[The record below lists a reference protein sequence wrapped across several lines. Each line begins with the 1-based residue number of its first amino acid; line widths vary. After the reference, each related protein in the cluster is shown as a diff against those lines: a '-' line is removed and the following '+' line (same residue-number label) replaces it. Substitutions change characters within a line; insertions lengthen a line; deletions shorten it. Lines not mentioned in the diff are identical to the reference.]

1 MTNDPKQFAGFIT
14 ITTFTKLLFSIT
26 RRLIYPFAPEFAR
39 GLNVDLSAITSII
52 AINQAT
58 SLLGPVGASFAD
70 KYGYRI
76 LMLFSLGLL
85 TIGTFAVGLI
95 PIYSVLVICLFLAG
109 LAKSIFDPSLQAF
122 IGNFVPFEKR
132 GQIIGITELS
142 WAGSTLVGI
151 PLAGIIIERF
161 SWQMPFLIIGGLSL
175 ICFFVILKVMPK
187 DKKKTRPSERKAL
200 AESKALAEG
209 KAQTETRTRI
219 MTNWKTIIKNR
230 KVLGILSF
238 VFFMSLA
245 NDNLFV
251 IYGAWLEQSYNL
263 SLAAIGF
270 GTIFIGLS
278 EILGEGC
285 TVFFSDRIGLK
296 KSIIIGGFLC
306 TCAYFLLPVLNM
318 GLAYVLAGLFL
329 VFFTFEF
336 TIVTAMSLSTE
347 LVPELRASTMSAF
360 FAIAGIGRVAGAFSG
375 GIIWSQFGLLPI
387 CLISGFCTF
396 AAIISILIGFYENK
410 SDTITNLIR

>member
-1 MTNDPKQFAGFIT
+1 MTNHPKKFAEFIT
-14 ITTFTKLLFSIT
+14 ITTFSKFLFNIT

-39 GLNVDLSAITSII
+39 GLNVELSAITSVI

-70 KYGYRI
+70 KYGYKI
-76 LMLFSLGLL
+76 LMLLSLGML

-95 PIYSVLVICLFLAG
+95 PVYSVLVICFFLAG

-122 IGNFVPFEKR
+122 IGNFVPFERR
-132 GQIIGITELS
+132 GQIIGITELA
-142 WAGSTLVGI
+142 WAGSTLFGI
-151 PLAGIIIERF
+151 PLAGLVIERF
-161 SWQMPFLIIGGLSL
+161 SWQTPFFIISGLSL
-175 ICFFVILKVMPK
+175 VCFFIILKIMPK
-187 DKKKTRPSERKAL
+187 DKKNTIPP
-200 AESKALAEG
+200 
-209 KAQTETRTRI
+209 ETRTPMI
-219 MTNWKTIIKNR
+219 SNWKTIIKDR

-251 IYGAWLEQSYNL
+251 IYGAWLEQSYSL

-270 GTIFIGLS
+270 GTVFIGLS

-296 KSIIIGGFLC
+296 KSIIIGVSLC
-306 TCAYFLLPVLNM
+306 AGAYFLLPVLDI
-318 GLAYVLAGLFL
+318 GLSYVLAGLFL

-336 TIVTAMSLSTE
+336 TIVTSMSLSTE

-360 FAIAGIGRVAGAFSG
+360 FAVAGIGRVAGAFTG
-375 GIIWSQFGLLPI
+375 GIIWSNFGLLPI

-396 AAIISILIGFYENK
+396 AALISILIGFYQGK
-410 SDTITNLIR
+410 SRVITKF

>member
-1 MTNDPKQFAGFIT
+1 MTNNPKHFAGFISIAT
-14 ITTFTKLLFSIT
+14 LSKLLFNII
-26 RRLIYPFAPEFAR
+26 RRLVYPFAPEFAR
-39 GLNVDLSAITSII
+39 GLNVDLSAITSVI

-58 SLLGPVGASFAD
+58 ALLGPVGAGFAD

-76 LMLFSLGLL
+76 LMLFSLGILA
-85 TIGTFAVGLI
+85 IGTLAAGLI
-95 PIYSVLVICLFLAG
+95 PVYSVLVICLFLSG
-109 LAKSIFDPSLQAF
+109 LAKSIFDPSLQAVIANF
-122 IGNFVPFEKR
+122 IPFEKR
-132 GQIIGITELS
+132 GKIIGITELS
-142 WAGSTLVGI
+142 WAGSTLIGI

-161 SWQMPFLIIGGLSL
+161 SWQTPFLIIGGLC
-175 ICFFVILKVMPK
+175 IVCFFIILKIMPE
-187 DKKKTRPSERKAL
+187 DKRKIRA
-200 AESKALAEG
+200 SK
-209 KAQTETRTRI
+209 TRTRM

-251 IYGAWLEQSYNL
+251 IYGAWLEQSYSL
-263 SLAAIGF
+263 SLTAIGF
-270 GTIFIGLS
+270 GTVFIGLS

-296 KSIIIGGFLC
+296 KSIIIGVSLC
-306 TCAYFLLPVLNM
+306 TCAYFLLPVLNI

-336 TIVTAMSLSTE
+336 TIVTSMSLSTE

-375 GIIWSQFGLLPI
+375 GIVWSRYGLLPI

-396 AAIISILIGFYENK
+396 AALISILLGFYQNK
-410 SDTITNLIR
+410 SIRY

>member
-1 MTNDPKQFAGFIT
+1 MTNNPKKFAEFIT
-14 ITTFTKLLFSIT
+14 ITTFTKLLFNIT

-39 GLNVDLSAITSII
+39 GLNVELSAITSVI

-70 KYGYRI
+70 KYGYKI
-76 LMLFSLGLL
+76 LMLLSLGML

-95 PIYSVLVICLFLAG
+95 PIYSVLVICFFLAG

-122 IGNFVPFEKR
+122 IGNFVPFERR
-132 GQIIGITELS
+132 GQIIGITELA
-142 WAGSTLVGI
+142 WAGSTLFGI
-151 PLAGIIIERF
+151 PLAGVVIERF
-161 SWQMPFLIIGGLSL
+161 SWQTPFFIISGLSL
-175 ICFFVILKVMPK
+175 VCFFIILKIMPK
-187 DKKKTRPSERKAL
+187 DKKNTIPP
-200 AESKALAEG
+200 
-209 KAQTETRTRI
+209 ETRTPMI
-219 MTNWKTIIKNR
+219 SNWKTIIKDR

-270 GTIFIGLS
+270 GTVFIGLS

-296 KSIIIGGFLC
+296 KSIIIGVSLC
-306 TCAYFLLPVLNM
+306 TGAYFLLPVLDI
-318 GLAYVLAGLFL
+318 GLSYVLAGLFL

-336 TIVTAMSLSTE
+336 TIVTSMSLSTE

-360 FAIAGIGRVAGAFSG
+360 FAVAGIGRVAGAFLG
-375 GIIWSQFGLLPI
+375 GIIWSNYGLLPH
-387 CLISGFCTF
+387 CLISGFFTF
-396 AAIISILIGFYENK
+396 AALISILIGFYQSK
-410 SDTITNLIR
+410 SMIDISTV

>member
-1 MTNDPKQFAGFIT
+1 MTKHPKQFAGFIT
-14 ITTFTKLLFSIT
+14 ITTLTKLLFNIT

-39 GLNVDLSAITSII
+39 GLNVELSAITSVI
-52 AINQAT
+52 AINQGT
-58 SLLGPVGASFAD
+58 SLLGAVGASFAD

-76 LMLFSLGLL
+76 LMLFSVGIL

-122 IGNFVPFEKR
+122 IANFVPFEKR
-132 GQIIGITELS
+132 GQIIGITELA

-161 SWQMPFLIIGGLSL
+161 SWQTPFIIIGGLSL
-175 ICFFVILKVMPK
+175 ICFFIILKIMPK
-187 DKKKTRPSERKAL
+187 DKRKN
-200 AESKALAEG
+200 KADA
-209 KAQTETRTRI
+209 TRTRMI
-219 MTNWKTIIKNR
+219 TNWKTIIKDR

-270 GTIFIGLS
+270 GTILIGIS
-278 EILGEGC
+278 EVLGEGF

-296 KSIIIGGFLC
+296 KTIIIGVSLC
-306 TCAYFLLPVLNM
+306 ACSYFLLPALNI

-336 TIVTAMSLSTE
+336 TIVTCMSLSTE

-360 FAIAGIGRVAGAFSG
+360 FAIGGIGRVAGAFSG
-375 GIIWSQFGLLPI
+375 GFIWSNYGLLPI
-387 CLISGFCTF
+387 CLVSGFCTC
-396 AAIISILIGFYENK
+396 AALISILAGFYQKK
-410 SDTITNLIR
+410 SRVITKNSKN

>member
-14 ITTFTKLLFSIT
+14 ITTFTKLLFNIT

-39 GLNVDLSAITSII
+39 GLNVELSAITSII

-58 SLLGPVGASFAD
+58 SLLGPIGASFAD

-187 DKKKTRPSERKAL
+187 EKKNTRPSKGKPG
-200 AESKALAEG
+200 AEN
-209 KAQTETRTRI
+209 RTQLI
-219 MTNWKTIIKNR
+219 TNWKTIIKNK

-263 SLAAIGF
+263 SLTAIGF
-270 GTIFIGLS
+270 GTVFIGLS

-306 TCAYFLLPVLNM
+306 TCAYFLLPLLNI

-396 AAIISILIGFYENK
+396 AAIISILVGFYENK
-410 SDTITNLIR
+410 SDTITTF

>member
-1 MTNDPKQFAGFIT
+1 MTNHPKQFTKFIT
-14 ITTFTKLLFSIT
+14 ITTFTKLLFNIT

-39 GLNVDLSAITSII
+39 GLNVDLSAITSVI
-52 AINQAT
+52 AVNQAT
-58 SLLGPVGASFAD
+58 SLLGPVGAGFAD
-70 KYGYRI
+70 KYGYKI
-76 LMLFSLGLL
+76 LMLVSLGML

-95 PIYSVLVICLFLAG
+95 PVYSVLVISLFLAG
-109 LAKSIFDPSLQAF
+109 FAKSIFDPSLQAF

-132 GQIIGITELS
+132 GQIIGITELA

-151 PLAGIIIERF
+151 PIAGIIIERF
-161 SWQMPFLIIGGLSL
+161 SWQAPFFIISGLSL
-175 ICFFVILKVMPK
+175 VCFFIILKIMPK
-187 DKKKTRPSERKAL
+187 DIKSAQASKTRTPMIS
-200 AESKALAEG
+200 
-209 KAQTETRTRI
+209 
-219 MTNWKTIIKNR
+219 NWKIIIKNK

-270 GTIFIGLS
+270 GTVFIGLS

-296 KSIIIGGFLC
+296 KSVIIGVSLC
-306 TCAYFLLPVLNM
+306 TMAYFLLPVLNV
-318 GLAYVLAGLFL
+318 GLGYVLAGLFL

-336 TIVTAMSLSTE
+336 TIVSSMSLSTE
-347 LVPELRASTMSAF
+347 LIPELRASTMSAF
-360 FAIAGIGRVAGAFSG
+360 FATAGIGRVAGAFLG
-375 GIIWSQFGLLPI
+375 GIIWSNYGLLAI

-396 AAIISILIGFYENK
+396 AALICLIIGFYQNK
-410 SDTITNLIR
+410 SITY

>member
-1 MTNDPKQFAGFIT
+1 MINHPKRFAEFIS
-14 ITTFTKLLFSIT
+14 ITTFTKLLFNIT

-39 GLNVDLSAITSII
+39 GLNVNLSAITSVI

-58 SLLGPVGASFAD
+58 SLLGPVGAGFAD

-76 LMLFSLGLL
+76 LMLFSLGML
-85 TIGTFAVGLI
+85 TIATFAIGLI
-95 PIYSVLVICLFLAG
+95 PIYSVLVIALFLAG

-122 IGNFVPFEKR
+122 IGHFVPFEKR
-132 GQIIGITELS
+132 GQIIGITELA

-151 PLAGIIIERF
+151 PLAGIVIERF
-161 SWQMPFLIIGGLSL
+161 SWQTPFLAISGLSL
-175 ICFFVILKVMPK
+175 VCFFIILKIMPK
-187 DKKKTRPSERKAL
+187 DEKSGDS
-200 AESKALAEG
+200 SKA
-209 KAQTETRTRI
+209 KTPI
-219 MTNWKTIIKNR
+219 VSNWKTIIKDR

-238 VFFMSLA
+238 SFFMSLA

-296 KSIIIGGFLC
+296 KSIIIGVSLC
-306 TCAYFLLPVLNM
+306 TGAYLLLPLLNI
-318 GLAYVLAGLFL
+318 GLSYVLAGLFL

-336 TIVTAMSLSTE
+336 TIVTSMSLSTE

-360 FAIAGIGRVAGAFSG
+360 FAFSGIGRVAGAFLG
-375 GIIWSQFGLLPI
+375 GVIWSNYGLLPI

-396 AAIISILIGFYENK
+396 AALLCLLIGFYQ
-410 SDTITNLIR
+410 TNSIID

>member
-14 ITTFTKLLFSIT
+14 ITTFTKLLFNIT

-39 GLNVDLSAITSII
+39 GLNVELSAITSII

-58 SLLGPVGASFAD
+58 SLLGPIGASFAD

-187 DKKKTRPSERKAL
+187 EKKNTRPSKGKPG
-200 AESKALAEG
+200 AEN
-209 KAQTETRTRI
+209 RTQLI
-219 MTNWKTIIKNR
+219 TNWKTIIKNK

-263 SLAAIGF
+263 SLTAIGF
-270 GTIFIGLS
+270 GTVFIGLS

-306 TCAYFLLPVLNM
+306 TCAYFLLPVLNI

-396 AAIISILIGFYENK
+396 AAIISILVGFYENK
-410 SDTITNLIR
+410 SDTITTF

>member
-1 MTNDPKQFAGFIT
+1 MKNSMINHTKRFAAFIT
-14 ITTFTKLLFSIT
+14 ITTFTKFLFNIT

-39 GLNVDLSAITSII
+39 GLNVELCAITSVI

-58 SLLGPVGASFAD
+58 SLLGPVGAGFAD

-85 TIGTFAVGLI
+85 TIGTFAIGLI
-95 PIYSVLVICLFLAG
+95 PIYSVLVIGLFLAG

-122 IGNFVPFEKR
+122 IANFVPFEKR
-132 GQIIGITELS
+132 GQIIGITELA

-151 PLAGIIIERF
+151 PSAGIIIERF
-161 SWQMPFLIIGGLSL
+161 SWQTPFFIISGLSL
-175 ICFFVILKVMPK
+175 VCFFIILKIMPK
-187 DKKKTRPSERKAL
+187 DKQNSKVSKIKTPIRS
-200 AESKALAEG
+200 
-209 KAQTETRTRI
+209 
-219 MTNWKTIIKNR
+219 NWKTIIKDR

-251 IYGAWLEQSYNL
+251 IYGAWLEQSYSL

-270 GTIFIGLS
+270 GTVFIGVS

-285 TVFFSDRIGLK
+285 TVLFSDRIGLK
-296 KSIIIGGFLC
+296 KSVIIGVSLC
-306 TCAYFLLPVLNM
+306 TGAYFLLPILDI
-318 GLAYVLAGLFL
+318 GLSYVLAGLFL

-336 TIVTAMSLSTE
+336 TIVSSMSLSTE
-347 LVPELRASTMSAF
+347 LVPKLRASTMSAF
-360 FAIAGIGRVAGAFSG
+360 FAIAGIGRVAGAFLG
-375 GIIWSQFGLLPI
+375 GIVWSNFGLIPI
-387 CLISGFCTF
+387 CLISGFCTS
-396 AAIISILIGFYENK
+396 AALICLLFGFYQSN
-410 SDTITNLIR
+410 S

>member
-1 MTNDPKQFAGFIT
+1 MQSFKPRLSKNSMTNNPKQFAGFIT
-14 ITTFTKLLFSIT
+14 IATLTKLLFNIT

-39 GLNVDLSAITSII
+39 GMNVELSAITSII

-95 PIYSVLVICLFLAG
+95 PIYSVLVICFFLAG
-109 LAKSIFDPSLQAF
+109 LAKSIFDPSLQAV
-122 IGNFVPFEKR
+122 IANFVPFEKR
-132 GQIIGITELS
+132 GHIIGITELS

-151 PLAGIIIERF
+151 PLAGIIVERF
-161 SWQMPFLIIGGLSL
+161 SWQTPFLIIGGLSL
-175 ICFFVILKVMPK
+175 ICFFVILRIMPT
-187 DKKKTRPSERKAL
+187 DKRKNKPSEN
-200 AESKALAEG
+200 
-209 KAQTETRTRI
+209 RTR
-219 MTNWKTIIKNR
+219 MMSNWKTIIKNR

-263 SLAAIGF
+263 SLTAIGF
-270 GTIFIGLS
+270 GTILIGLS

-296 KSIIIGGFLC
+296 KSIIIGVSLC
-306 TCAYFLLPVLNM
+306 TCAYFLLPLLNI

-336 TIVTAMSLSTE
+336 TIVTSMSLSTE

-375 GIIWSQFGLLPI
+375 GIIWSNFGLLPI

-396 AAIISILIGFYENK
+396 AALISILAGFYQNK
-410 SDTITNLIR
+410 SDTY

>member
-1 MTNDPKQFAGFIT
+1 MTGSPKRFAEFIT
-14 ITTFTKLLFSIT
+14 VTTFTKLLFNIT
-26 RRLIYPFAPEFAR
+26 RRLVYPFAPELAR
-39 GLNVDLSAITSII
+39 SLNVDLSAITSVI

-58 SLLGPVGASFAD
+58 SVLGAVGAGFAD
-70 KYGYRI
+70 KYGYKI
-76 LMLFSLGLL
+76 LMLFSLGML
-85 TIGTFAVGLI
+85 TIATFAVGLI
-95 PIYSVLVICLFLAG
+95 PIYSVLVICLFLSG

-132 GQIIGITELS
+132 GKIVGITELS

-151 PLAGIIIERF
+151 PLAGIVIERF
-161 SWQMPFLIIGGLSL
+161 SWQTPFLIVGGLSL
-175 ICFFVILKVMPK
+175 VCFFIILKLMPADK
-187 DKKKTRPSERKAL
+187 TNADPSKKKTRIIS
-200 AESKALAEG
+200 
-209 KAQTETRTRI
+209 
-219 MTNWKTIIKNR
+219 NWKTIIKDK

-270 GTIFIGLS
+270 GTILIGLS

-296 KSIIIGGFLC
+296 KSIIIGASLC
-306 TCAYFLLPVLNM
+306 TGAYLFLPVM
-318 GLAYVLAGLFL
+318 DVGLSYVLAGLFL

-336 TIVTAMSLSTE
+336 TIVTSMSLSTE
-347 LVPELRASTMSAF
+347 LVPELRASTMAAF

-375 GIIWSQFGLLPI
+375 GIIWSKFGLLPI

-396 AAIISILIGFYENK
+396 AALVSILIGFYQKEP
-410 SDTITNLIR
+410 LCRE

>member
-1 MTNDPKQFAGFIT
+1 MISSPKRFAEFIT
-14 ITTFTKLLFSIT
+14 ITTFTKLLFNIT

-39 GLNVDLSAITSII
+39 GLNVELSAITSVI

-58 SLLGPVGASFAD
+58 SLLGPVGAGFAD
-70 KYGYRI
+70 RYGYRI
-76 LMLFSLGLL
+76 LMLFSLGMM
-85 TIGTFAVGLI
+85 TIGTFAIGLI
-95 PIYSVLVICLFLAG
+95 PIYSVLVIAFFLAG

-122 IGNFVPFEKR
+122 IGSFVPFEKR
-132 GQIIGITELS
+132 GQIIGITELA
-142 WAGSTLVGI
+142 WAGSTLFGI
-151 PLAGIIIERF
+151 PLAGIVIERF
-161 SWQMPFLIIGGLSL
+161 SWQTPFLIIGGLCL
-175 ICFFVILKVMPK
+175 VCFFIILKIMPK
-187 DKKKTRPSERKAL
+187 DKKSDKL
-200 AESKALAEG
+200 SKA
-209 KAQTETRTRI
+209 KTPI
-219 MTNWKTIIKNR
+219 ISNWKTIIKDR

-285 TVFFSDRIGLK
+285 TVLFSDRIGLK
-296 KSIIIGGFLC
+296 KSIVIGVSLC
-306 TCAYFLLPVLNM
+306 TCAYFLLPLLDI
-318 GLAYVLAGLFL
+318 GLTYVLAGLFL

-336 TIVTAMSLSTE
+336 TIVSSMSLSTE

-360 FAIAGIGRVAGAFSG
+360 FAIAGIGRVAGAFLG
-375 GIIWSQFGLLPI
+375 GVIWSNFGLSAISLV
-387 CLISGFCTF
+387 SGFCTF
-396 AAIISILIGFYENK
+396 AALISLLIGFYQSK
-410 SDTITNLIR
+410 SIID

>member
-1 MTNDPKQFAGFIT
+1 MTSSPKRFAEFIT
-14 ITTFTKLLFSIT
+14 VTTFTKLLFNIA

-39 GLNVDLSAITSII
+39 SLNVDLSAITSII

-58 SLLGPVGASFAD
+58 SVLGTVGAGFAD
-70 KYGYRI
+70 KYGYKI
-76 LMLFSLGLL
+76 LMLFSLGML

-95 PIYSVLVICLFLAG
+95 PIYSVLVICLFLSG

-122 IGNFVPFEKR
+122 IANVVPFEKR
-132 GQIIGITELS
+132 GQIVGITELS

-151 PLAGIIIERF
+151 PLAGLVIERF
-161 SWQMPFLIIGGLSL
+161 SWQTPFLIIGGLSL
-175 ICFFVILKVMPK
+175 VCFFIILKLMPT
-187 DKKKTRPSERKAL
+187 DKKNTQPSKNNTKII
-200 AESKALAEG
+200 S
-209 KAQTETRTRI
+209 
-219 MTNWKTIIKNR
+219 NFKTIIKDR

-270 GTIFIGLS
+270 GTVFIGLS

-296 KSIIIGGFLC
+296 KSILIGVSLC
-306 TCAYFLLPVLNM
+306 TCAYFLLPILNVS
-318 GLAYVLAGLFL
+318 LSYVMVGLFL

-336 TIVTAMSLSTE
+336 TIVTSMSLSTE
-347 LVPELRASTMSAF
+347 LVPELRASTMAAF

-375 GIIWSQFGLLPI
+375 GIIWSKFGLTPI
-387 CLISGFCTF
+387 CLISGF
-396 AAIISILIGFYENK
+396 
-410 SDTITNLIR
+410 

>member
-1 MTNDPKQFAGFIT
+1 MITDPKKFAGFIS
-14 ITTFTKLLFSIT
+14 ITTFTKLLFNIT

-39 GLNVDLSAITSII
+39 GLNVEISAITSII

-70 KYGYRI
+70 RYGYRI

-85 TIGTFAVGLI
+85 TIGAFSVGFI
-95 PIYSVLVICLFLAG
+95 PIYSVLVICLFMAG

-175 ICFFVILKVMPK
+175 ICFFIILKVMPK
-187 DKKKTRPSERKAL
+187 DKKTPEISKTRKPMMA
-200 AESKALAEG
+200 
-209 KAQTETRTRI
+209 
-219 MTNWKTIIKNR
+219 NWKTIIKKR

-251 IYGAWLEQSYNL
+251 IYGAWLEQSYHL

-270 GTIFIGLS
+270 GTVFIGLS
-278 EILGEGC
+278 EVLGEGC

-296 KSIIIGGFLC
+296 KSVIIGGFLC
-306 TCAYFLLPVLNM
+306 TSAYFLLPVLNI
-318 GLAYVLAGLFL
+318 GLAYVLTGLFL

-336 TIVTAMSLSTE
+336 TLVTCMSLTTE

-360 FAIAGIGRVAGAFSG
+360 FATAGLGRVVGAFSG
-375 GIIWSQFGLLPI
+375 GIIWSKFGLLPI

-396 AAIISILIGFYENK
+396 AAILSILIGFYENN
-410 SDTITNLIR
+410 SNTY

>member
-1 MTNDPKQFAGFIT
+1 MTTTPKRFAGFIT
-14 ITTFTKLLFSIT
+14 VTTFSKLLFNIT

-58 SLLGPVGASFAD
+58 SLFGPVGASFAD
-70 KYGYRI
+70 KYGYRL

-95 PIYSVLVICLFLAG
+95 PIYSVLVICLFLSG

-122 IGNFVPFEKR
+122 IGHFVPFEKR
-132 GQIIGITELS
+132 GRIIGITELA

-151 PLAGIIIERF
+151 PLSGIIIERF
-161 SWQMPFLIIGGLSL
+161 SWQTPFYIIAGFSL
-175 ICFFVILKVMPK
+175 VCFFIVLKIMPK
-187 DKKKTRPSERKAL
+187 DKKRIKPSKSKTRMIA
-200 AESKALAEG
+200 
-209 KAQTETRTRI
+209 
-219 MTNWKTIIKNR
+219 NWKTIIKNKR
-230 KVLGILSF
+230 VLSILSF

-251 IYGAWLEQSYNL
+251 VYGAWLEHSYSL

-270 GTIFIGLS
+270 GTILIGLS
-278 EILGEGC
+278 EVLGEGC

-296 KSIIIGGFLC
+296 KSIIIGATLC
-306 TCAYFLLPVLNM
+306 TGAYFLLPILNI
-318 GLAYVLAGLFL
+318 GLGYVLAGLFL

-336 TIVTAMSLSTE
+336 TIVTSMSLTTE

-360 FAIAGIGRVAGAFSG
+360 FAIAGIGRVIGAFSG
-375 GIIWSQFGLLPI
+375 GIIWSNFGLLPI
-387 CLISGFCTF
+387 CLISGFCTL
-396 AAIISILIGFYENK
+396 AALISILLGFYQTK
-410 SDTITNLIR
+410 AIA

>member
-1 MTNDPKQFAGFIT
+1 MTNHPKQFAGFIT
-14 ITTFTKLLFSIT
+14 ISTLSKLLFNIT

-58 SLLGPVGASFAD
+58 SLFGPVGAGFAD
-70 KYGYRI
+70 KYGYRM

-95 PIYSVLVICLFLAG
+95 PVYSVLVICLFLAG
-109 LAKSIFDPSLQAF
+109 LAKSIFDPSLQAV
-122 IGNFVPFEKR
+122 IANFVPFEKR
-132 GQIIGITELS
+132 GHIIGITELS
-142 WAGSTLVGI
+142 WAGSTLIGI

-161 SWQMPFLIIGGLSL
+161 SWQTPFLIIGGLCL
-175 ICFFVILKVMPK
+175 VCFFIILKIMPG
-187 DKKKTRPSERKAL
+187 DKRKTRPA
-200 AESKALAEG
+200 
-209 KAQTETRTRI
+209 ETRTRI

-251 IYGAWLEQSYNL
+251 IYGAWLEQSYHL
-263 SLAAIGF
+263 SLTAIGF
-270 GTIFIGLS
+270 GTVFIGLS
-278 EILGEGC
+278 EIFGEGC

-296 KSIIIGGFLC
+296 KSIIIGVSLC
-306 TCAYFLLPVLNM
+306 TSAYFLLPLLNI
-318 GLAYVLAGLFL
+318 GLAYVLAGLFM

-336 TIVTAMSLSTE
+336 TIVTSMSLSTE

-360 FAIAGIGRVAGAFSG
+360 FAIAGIGRVTGAFSG
-375 GIIWSQFGLLPI
+375 GIIWSKYGLVPI
-387 CLISGFCTF
+387 CLISGICTF
-396 AAIISILIGFYENK
+396 AALISILLGFYQNK
-410 SDTITNLIR
+410 PNTY

>member
-1 MTNDPKQFAGFIT
+1 MTNNPKQFAGFIT
-14 ITTFTKLLFSIT
+14 ITTFTKLLFNIT

-39 GLNVDLSAITSII
+39 GLNVELSAITSVI
-52 AINQAT
+52 AVNQAT
-58 SLLGPVGASFAD
+58 SLLGPVGAGFAD
-70 KYGYRI
+70 KYGYKI
-76 LMLFSLGLL
+76 LMLVSLGML

-95 PIYSVLVICLFLAG
+95 PVYSVLVISLFLAG
-109 LAKSIFDPSLQAF
+109 FAKSIFDPSLQAF

-132 GQIIGITELS
+132 GQIIGITELA

-151 PLAGIIIERF
+151 PIAGIIIERF
-161 SWQMPFLIIGGLSL
+161 SWQVPFFIISGLSL
-175 ICFFVILKVMPK
+175 VCFFIILKIMPK
-187 DKKKTRPSERKAL
+187 DIKSAQASKTRTPMIS
-200 AESKALAEG
+200 
-209 KAQTETRTRI
+209 
-219 MTNWKTIIKNR
+219 NWKTIIKNR

-270 GTIFIGLS
+270 GTVFIGLS

-296 KSIIIGGFLC
+296 KSVIIGVSLC
-306 TCAYFLLPVLNM
+306 TMAYFLLPVLNV
-318 GLAYVLAGLFL
+318 GLGYVLTGLFL

-336 TIVTAMSLSTE
+336 TIVSSMSLSTE
-347 LVPELRASTMSAF
+347 LIPELRASTMSAF
-360 FAIAGIGRVAGAFSG
+360 FATAGIGRVAGAFLG
-375 GIIWSQFGLLPI
+375 GIIWSNYGLLAI
-387 CLISGFCTF
+387 CLVSGLCTF
-396 AAIISILIGFYENK
+396 AALICLIVGFYQNK
-410 SDTITNLIR
+410 SITY

>member
-1 MTNDPKQFAGFIT
+1 MTNHPKQFAGFIT
-14 ITTFTKLLFSIT
+14 IATLSKLLFNIT

-39 GLNVDLSAITSII
+39 GLNVELSAITSII

-58 SLLGPVGASFAD
+58 SLFGPVGASFAD

-95 PIYSVLVICLFLAG
+95 PIYSVLVICFFLAG

-122 IGNFVPFEKR
+122 IANFVPFEKR
-132 GQIIGITELS
+132 GQVIGITELS

-151 PLAGIIIERF
+151 PLAGITIERF
-161 SWQMPFLIIGGLSL
+161 SWQTPFCIIGGLSL
-175 ICFFVILKVMPK
+175 VCFFIILKIMPK
-187 DKKKTRPSERKAL
+187 DKKKTKPS
-200 AESKALAEG
+200 
-209 KAQTETRTRI
+209 ETRTQM

-251 IYGAWLEQSYNL
+251 IYGAWLESFYGL

-270 GTIFIGLS
+270 GTVLIGLS
-278 EILGEGC
+278 EVLGEGC

-296 KSIIIGGFLC
+296 KSILIGVSLC
-306 TCAYFLLPVLNM
+306 ACAYFLLPVLNI
-318 GLAYVLAGLFL
+318 GLVYVLAGLFL
-329 VFFTFEF
+329 VFFFFEF
-336 TIVTAMSLSTE
+336 TIVTSMSLSTE
-347 LVPELRASTMSAF
+347 LVPDLRASTMSAF
-360 FAIAGIGRVAGAFSG
+360 FAIAGIGRVAGAFLG
-375 GIIWSQFGLLPI
+375 GIIWSKYGLLPI
-387 CLISGFCTF
+387 CLISGLCTV
-396 AAIISILIGFYENK
+396 AALISILIGFYQNK
-410 SDTITNLIR
+410 SNTY